1 MLSKISESDSH
12 RESDSDEVKAMEKW
26 FKSIN
31 TLVEDL
37 YNKGFENTGSTPIEK
52 TIVDL
57 LSANFTLWGY
67 EDEARRKDVPNDY
80 IADLKRKIDK
90 ENQKRNDIIDAL
102 DALIR
107 EDVEKKLGPIDQA
120 LPMNSENPGSL
131 YDRLT
136 ILALR
141 SYNLRKEISRKDADI
156 AHIERCSK
164 MLAQVLEK
172 SDDLLKCLKELMEDI
187 YSGKKKIKS
196 YKQHKMYND
205 PSLNPA
211 LRK

>member
-1 MLSKISESDSH
+1 
-12 RESDSDEVKAMEKW
+12 MENW

-37 YNKGFENTGSTPIEK
+37 YNKDFKNTGSTPIEK
-52 TIVDL
+52 IIIDL
-57 LSANFTLWGY
+57 LAANFTLWGY
-67 EDEARRKDVPNDY
+67 EDEARRKNVSDKY
-80 IADLKRKIDK
+80 IAELKRKIDK
-90 ENQKRNDIIDAL
+90 ENQLRNDLIDTI

-107 EDVEKKLGPIDQA
+107 EDIEKKLGVINQT
-120 LPMNSENPGSL
+120 LPMNSESPGSL

-141 SYNLRKEISRKDADI
+141 SYNLKKEINRKDADI
-156 AHIERCSK
+156 THIERCSK
-164 MLAQVLEK
+164 MLEEVLEK
-172 SDDLLKCLKELMEDI
+172 SSDLLKCLKELMEDI
-187 YSGKKKIKS
+187 YSGRKKIKS

-205 PSLNPA
+205 PALNPA

>member
-1 MLSKISESDSH
+1 
-12 RESDSDEVKAMEKW
+12 MEKW

-52 TIVDL
+52 TIIDL
-57 LSANFTLWGY
+57 LAANFTLWGY
-67 EDEARRKDVPNDY
+67 EDEARRKDVPDSC

-90 ENQKRNDIIDAL
+90 ENQRRNDIIDAL

-107 EDVEKKLGPIDQA
+107 EDVEKKLGSIDKT

-131 YDRLT
+131 YDRLI

-141 SYNLRKEISRKDADI
+141 SYNLKKEISRKEADI
-156 AHIERCSK
+156 AHIEKCSK
-164 MLAQVLEK
+164 MLEQVLEK
-172 SDDLLKCLKELMEDI
+172 SNDLLKCLKELMEDI
-187 YSGKKKIKS
+187 YSGRKKIKS

>member
-1 MLSKISESDSH
+1 
-12 RESDSDEVKAMEKW
+12 MEKW
-26 FKSIN
+26 LKSIN

-37 YNKGFENTGSTPIEK
+37 YNKDFKNTGSTPIEK
-52 TIVDL
+52 TIIDL
-57 LSANFTLWGY
+57 LVANFTLWGY
-67 EDEARRKDVPNDY
+67 EDEVRRKDVPDSC

-90 ENQKRNDIIDAL
+90 ENQKRNDLIDAI
-102 DALIR
+102 DNLIVKDIVGDDR
-107 EDVEKKLGPIDQA
+107 DRPLRVIDQT

-141 SYNLRKEISRKDADI
+141 AYNLKKEINRKDIDI
-156 AHIERCSK
+156 AHIEKCSK
-164 MLAQVLEK
+164 MLEQVQEK
-172 SDDLLKCLKELMEDI
+172 SEDLLKCLKELMDDI
-187 YSGKKKIKS
+187 YSGRKKIKS

-205 PSLNPA
+205 PALNPA

>member
-1 MLSKISESDSH
+1 
-12 RESDSDEVKAMEKW
+12 MEKW

-31 TLVEDL
+31 NLVEEL
-37 YNKGFENTGSTPIEK
+37 YSNSFKNTGATAIEK
-52 TIVDL
+52 TIIDL
-57 LSANFTLWGY
+57 LAANFTLWGY
-67 EDEARRKDVPNDY
+67 EDEARRKDVPDKQ
-80 IADLKRKIDK
+80 IADIKRKIDK
-90 ENQKRNDIIDAL
+90 ENQRRNDIIDTL

-107 EDVEKKLGPIDQA
+107 EDVEKKLGAIDQA

-141 SYNLRKEISRKDADI
+141 SYNLKKEINRKDAGI

-164 MLAQVLEK
+164 MLEQVEERSK
-172 SDDLLKCLKELMEDI
+172 DLLKCLKELMEDI
-187 YSGKKKIKS
+187 YSGRKKIKS

-205 PSLNPA
+205 PALNPA

>member
-1 MLSKISESDSH
+1 
-12 RESDSDEVKAMEKW
+12 MEKW

>member
-1 MLSKISESDSH
+1 
-12 RESDSDEVKAMEKW
+12 MEKW

-37 YNKGFENTGSTPIEK
+37 YNKDFKNTGSTPIEK
-52 TIVDL
+52 TIIDL
-57 LSANFTLWGY
+57 LAANFTLWGY
-67 EDEARRKDVPNDY
+67 EDEARRKNVPDDY
-80 IADLKRKIDK
+80 IAELKRKIDR
-90 ENQKRNDIIDAL
+90 ENQRRNDLIDIIDS
-102 DALIR
+102 LIV
-107 EDVEKKLGPIDQA
+107 EDVVGSGHDRPLRIIDQS

-141 SYNLRKEISRKDADI
+141 SYNLKKEINRKDIDI

-164 MLAQVLEK
+164 MLEQVQEK
-172 SDDLLKCLKELMEDI
+172 SSDLLKCLKELMDDI
-187 YSGKKKIKS
+187 YTGRKKIKS

-205 PSLNPA
+205 PTLNPA

>member
-1 MLSKISESDSH
+1 
-12 RESDSDEVKAMEKW
+12 MEKW

-31 TLVEDL
+31 NLVEEL
-37 YNKGFENTGSTPIEK
+37 YSGSFKNTGSTAIEK
-52 TIVDL
+52 TVLDL
-57 LSANFTLWGY
+57 LAANFILWGY
-67 EDEARRKDVPNDY
+67 EDEARRKNVPDNY
-80 IADLKRKIDK
+80 IAELKRKIDK
-90 ENQKRNDIIDAL
+90 ENQRRNDIIDTL

-107 EDVEKKLGPIDQA
+107 QDVEEKLKSIDQT
-120 LPMNSENPGSL
+120 LPMNSENPGSI

-141 SYNLRKEISRKDADI
+141 SYNLKKEINRKDADI
-156 AHIERCSK
+156 AHIEKCSN
-164 MLAQVLEK
+164 MLEQVLEK
-172 SDDLLKCLKELMEDI
+172 SEDLLKCLKELMDDI

-205 PSLNPA
+205 PALNPA

>member
-1 MLSKISESDSH
+1 
-12 RESDSDEVKAMEKW
+12 MEKW

-31 TLVEDL
+31 NLVEEL
-37 YNKGFENTGSTPIEK
+37 YSGSFKNTGSTAIEK
-52 TIVDL
+52 TILDL
-57 LSANFTLWGY
+57 LVANFTLWGH
-67 EDEARRKDVPNDY
+67 EDEARRKDMPDKY

-107 EDVEKKLGPIDQA
+107 EDVEKKLGSIDLT

-141 SYNLRKEISRKDADI
+141 AYNLKKEINRKDIDI

-164 MLAQVLEK
+164 MLEQVLEK
-172 SDDLLKCLKELMEDI
+172 SEDLLKCLKELMDDI
-187 YSGKKKIKS
+187 YSGRKKIKS
-196 YKQHKMYND
+196 YKQHKLYND
-205 PSLNPA
+205 PALNPS

>member
-1 MLSKISESDSH
+1 
-12 RESDSDEVKAMEKW
+12 MEKW

-37 YNKGFENTGSTPIEK
+37 YNKDFKNTGSTPIET
-52 TIVDL
+52 TILDL
-57 LSANFTLWGY
+57 LTANFTLWGY
-67 EDEARRKDVPNDY
+67 EDEVRRKNVSNDY

-90 ENQKRNDIIDAL
+90 ENQKRNDLIDAL

-107 EDVEKKLGPIDQA
+107 EDVEKKLGSIDQT

-131 YDRLT
+131 YDRLI

-141 SYNLRKEISRKDADI
+141 SYNLKKEISRKDADI
-156 AHIERCSK
+156 AHIEKCSK
-164 MLAQVLEK
+164 MLEQILEK
-172 SDDLLKCLKELMEDI
+172 SEDLLKCLKELMEDI
-187 YSGKKKIKS
+187 YSGRKKIKS
-196 YKQHKMYND
+196 YKQHKLYND
-205 PSLNPA
+205 PALNPA

>member
-1 MLSKISESDSH
+1 
-12 RESDSDEVKAMEKW
+12 MENW

-31 TLVEDL
+31 NLVEEL
-37 YNKGFENTGSTPIEK
+37 YDGSFKNTGATPIEN
-52 TIVDL
+52 TIIDL
-57 LSANFTLWGY
+57 LKTNFTLWGY
-67 EDEARRKDVPNDY
+67 EDEARRKDTPDKY
-80 IADLKRKIDK
+80 IAELKRKIDK
-90 ENQKRNDIIDAL
+90 ENQKRNDLIDAI
-102 DALIR
+102 DSLIVKDIAGGVCDR
-107 EDVEKKLGPIDQA
+107 VINQN

-141 SYNLRKEISRKDADI
+141 AYNLKKEIKRKDADI
-156 AHIERCSK
+156 SHIERCSK
-164 MLAQVLEK
+164 MLGEVQER
-172 SDDLLKCLKELMEDI
+172 SSDLLKCLKELMDDV

-205 PSLNPA
+205 PALNPA

>member
-1 MLSKISESDSH
+1 MK
-12 RESDSDEVKAMEKW
+12 KW
-26 FKSIN
+26 FKSVN

-37 YNKGFENTGSTPIEK
+37 YNNDFKNTGSTPIEK
-52 TIVDL
+52 TIIDL
-57 LSANFTLWGY
+57 LLANFTLWGF
-67 EDEARRKDVPNDY
+67 EDEARRQNVLDNY
-80 IADLKRKIDK
+80 IAELKRKIDK
-90 ENQKRNDIIDAL
+90 ENQRRNDIIDNL

-107 EDVEKKLGPIDQA
+107 EDVEKKLGSIDQA

-141 SYNLRKEISRKDADI
+141 NYNLKKEINRKDIDI
-156 AHIERCSK
+156 THIEKCSK
-164 MLAQVLEK
+164 MLEQVNER
-172 SDDLLKCLKELMEDI
+172 SSDLLKCLKELMDDI
-187 YSGKKKIKS
+187 YSGRKKIKS

>member
-1 MLSKISESDSH
+1 MK
-12 RESDSDEVKAMEKW
+12 KW

-31 TLVEDL
+31 NLVEEL
-37 YNKGFENTGSTPIEK
+37 YSGNFKNTGSTAIEK
-52 TIVDL
+52 TILDL
-57 LSANFTLWGY
+57 LTANFTLWSY
-67 EDEARRKDVPNDY
+67 EDEARRKNVPDSY
-80 IADLKRKIDK
+80 IAELKRKIDK
-90 ENQKRNDIIDAL
+90 ENQRRNDIIDTL
-102 DALIR
+102 DALITQ
-107 EDVEKKLGPIDQA
+107 DVEKKLGSIGQA

-141 SYNLRKEISRKDADI
+141 SYNLKKEISRKDVAI

-164 MLAQVLEK
+164 MLEQIQEK
-172 SDDLLKCLKELMEDI
+172 SEDLLKCLKELMDDI
-187 YSGKKKIKS
+187 YSGRKKIKS

-205 PSLNPA
+205 PALNPA

>member
-1 MLSKISESDSH
+1 
-12 RESDSDEVKAMEKW
+12 MEKW

-31 TLVEDL
+31 ALVEDL
-37 YNKGFENTGSTPIEK
+37 YNKSFKNTGSTPIERA
-52 TIVDL
+52 IENL
-57 LSANFTLWGY
+57 LTANFTLWGY
-67 EDEARRKDVPNDY
+67 EDEARRKNVPDNY
-80 IADLKRKIDK
+80 IAELKRKIDK
-90 ENQKRNDIIDAL
+90 ENQRRNDIIDTL

-107 EDVEKKLGPIDQA
+107 EDVEKKLGSIDQN

-141 SYNLRKEISRKDADI
+141 SYNLKKEISRKDADI
-156 AHIERCSK
+156 SHIEKCSK
-164 MLAQVLEK
+164 MLEEVDERSK
-172 SDDLLKCLKELMEDI
+172 DLLKCLKELMDDI
-187 YSGKKKIKS
+187 YSGRKKIKS

-205 PSLNPA
+205 PALNPA

>member
-1 MLSKISESDSH
+1 
-12 RESDSDEVKAMEKW
+12 MEKW

-37 YNKGFENTGSTPIEK
+37 YNKAFKNTGTTSIEK
-52 TIVDL
+52 TIIDL

-67 EDEARRKDVPNDY
+67 EDEARRKNVPDSY

-90 ENQKRNDIIDAL
+90 ENQRRNDIIDAL

-107 EDVEKKLGPIDQA
+107 QDVEDKLKSIDQA

-141 SYNLRKEISRKDADI
+141 SYNLKKEINRKDADI
-156 AHIERCSK
+156 AHIEKCST
-164 MLAQVLEK
+164 MLEQVLEK
-172 SDDLLKCLKELMEDI
+172 SDNLLKCLKELMDDI
-187 YSGKKKIKS
+187 YSGRKKIKS
-196 YKQHKMYND
+196 YKQHKLYND
-205 PSLNPA
+205 PALNPA